1 MAKLLLVRHGHV
13 EGIQPERFRGRTD
26 VALSPEGQQQA
37 VATART
43 IASRWHPALIYT
55 SPLQRCTQTA
65 SEIARA
71 CGTELTV
78 QEELNDLDYGS
89 WQWHLHAEVRA
100 KWPELFDRWRTAP
113 HLVRFPEGES
123 LQDLL
128 ARTANVVRMALER
141 HPVETV
147 VLVSHDSVI
156 RAMLL
161 QLLDQPI
168 SAYWRL
174 SPAPCSIS
182 EVDLLGHGAQVIGIN
197 ETHHLD
203 RSLP

>member
-26 VALSPEGQQQA
+26 VALSAEGRRQ
-37 VATART
+37 ATAT
-43 IASRWHPALIYT
+43 AACIASRWRPAIIYT
-55 SPLQRCTQTA
+55 SPLQRCVETA
-65 SEIARA
+65 SQIAEA
-71 CGTELTV
+71 CGIVLAV
-78 QEELNDLDYGS
+78 NDELNDLNYGS
-89 WQWHLHAEVRA
+89 WQWRLHTEVRA
-100 KWPELFDRWRTAP
+100 KWPGLFDCWLTTP

-128 ARTANVVRMALER
+128 ARTANVVRMALKR

-182 EVDLLGHGAQVIGIN
+182 EVDVLGHGARIVGIN
-197 ETHHLD
+197 ETLHLGTA
-203 RSLP
+203 PP